1 MTMLLSQRQA
11 HNSHSITVSVDGA
24 SYSATCP
31 KGTVAFRVDIDRSF
45 GPLRFFTGPF
55 SAGRPVNTTWSKH
68 AELLEEYLGAVEDAM
83 RLRFSRTVLDKQAEP
98 ALDAAFTFD
107 RRAPLDQRV
116 SRVLFAAG
124 FAHRLATYHEVEA
137 MRFRMREAAA
147 NA

>member
-1 MTMLLSQRQA
+1 MLLSQRQP

-31 KGTVAFRVDIDRSF
+31 KGTVAFRVNIDRSF

-55 SAGRPVNTTWSKH
+55 SAGQSINTTWSKH
-68 AELLEEYLGAVEDAM
+68 YALLEEYLSAAEDAM

-107 RRAPLDQRV
+107 RKSPLDQRV

-137 MRFRMREAAA
+137 MRLRMRIERGWTD
-147 NA
+147 

>member
-1 MTMLLSQRQA
+1 MLLSQRQP

-31 KGTVAFRVDIDRSF
+31 KGTVAFRIHIDQSF

-55 SAGRPVNTTWSKH
+55 SAGEPIRTTWGGHKG
-68 AELLEEYLGAVEDAM
+68 LLEAYLSAAEDAM
-83 RLRFSRTVLDKQAEP
+83 RLRFTGVVHDKQAEP

-107 RRAPLDQRV
+107 HKAPLDQRV

-137 MRFRMREAAA
+137 MRFRMREAEA